1 MTCINQLAIVQK
13 VCVLKVDTEYPKE
26 SRELHSDYLLA
37 PDKIEIKEE
46 MLFDYQL
53 KIARLYKIPN
63 FFDKE
68 KYVLYY
74 ENLQLYLKVQSCK
87 LKKHW

>member
-1 MTCINQLAIVQK
+1 MACIKILAIVQK
-13 VCVLKVDTEYPKE
+13 GCVLEVDTEYPKE
-26 SRELHSDYLLA
+26 LRKLHSDYPLA

-46 MLFDYQL
+46 MLSDYQL
-53 KIARLYKIPN
+53 KIAGLYKIPN

-87 LKKHW
+87 LKKH

>member
-1 MTCINQLAIVQK
+1 MACIKILAIVQK
-13 VCVLKVDTEYPKE
+13 GCVLEVDTEYPKE
-26 SRELHSDYLLA
+26 LRKLHSDYPLA

-46 MLFDYQL
+46 MLSDYQL
-53 KIARLYKIPN
+53 KIAGLYKISN

-68 KYVLYY
+68 KYVHYY